1 MEEKKEKKT
10 IKCSYAVLVIILFAA
25 LAFVTDYAFIERKM
39 NKCNCPKCEATN
51 NEVISGDIENK
62 DNTDNTQVT
71 ENDENKVENSIKNIY
86 NVNELTVKTM
96 DDYSWFTDLSNYSNT
111 VESFMV
117 GKGYYASLDLNGKV
131 TIVKYRD
138 ENSTNGVLNVE
149 NVIDILLFERP
160 AVDSEQYLY
169 LLTDS
174 GDVYSYKFGEAD
186 NNNYNATKVDN
197 VSNVKKMFISRY
209 NKQNAGGSW
218 ALFVINGNNESIM
231 IAAAGV

>member
-10 IKCSYAVLVIILFAA
+10 IKCSYAVLVIA
-25 LAFVTDYAFIERKM
+25 LCATVAFLTDYIIIDRKIK
-39 NKCNCPKCEATN
+39 NCDCPKCEVTN
-51 NEVISGDIENK
+51 NEVIS

-71 ENDENKVENSIKNIY
+71 ENDVNKVENSIKNIY

-131 TIVKYRD
+131 TIVKYGD

-160 AVDSEQYLY
+160 AFDSEQYLY

-174 GDVYSYKFGEAD
+174 GDVYSYKFGESD

-197 VSNVKKMFISRY
+197 VSNGKKMFISRY

-231 IAAAGV
+231 IDAAGV

>member
-10 IKCSYAVLVIILFAA
+10 IKYSYALLVIILFATV
-25 LAFVTDYAFIERKM
+25 AFLTDYIIIDRKTS
-39 NKCNCPKCEATN
+39 KCDCPKCEATN
-51 NEVISGDIENK
+51 KEVIS
-62 DNTDNTQVT
+62 DNTDNTQVI

-96 DDYSWFTDLSNYSNT
+96 DDYSLFTDLSNYSNT

-131 TIVKYRD
+131 TIVKYGD

-160 AVDSEQYLY
+160 AFDSEQYLY

-174 GDVYSYKFGEAD
+174 GDVYSYKFGESD

-231 IAAAGV
+231 IDAAGV

>member
-51 NEVISGDIENK
+51 KEVIS
-62 DNTDNTQVT
+62 DNTDNTQVS
-71 ENDENKVENSIKNIY
+71 ENDENITKNNSKNIY
-86 NVNELTVKTM
+86 NVNDLTIKTF
-96 DDYSWFTDLSNYSNT
+96 DNYPVFNDISNYSNI

-131 TIVKYRD
+131 TIVKYGD
-138 ENSTNGVLNVE
+138 EKSTNGVLNVE
-149 NVIDILLFERP
+149 NVIDILIFERP
-160 AVDSEQYLY
+160 AFDSEQYLY

-174 GDVYSYKFGEAD
+174 GDVYSYKFGESD

-197 VSNVKKMFISRY
+197 VSNVKKMFISKF

-231 IAAAGV
+231 IDAAGV

>member
-10 IKCSYAVLVIILFAA
+10 IKCSYACLVIILCAA
-25 LAFVTDYAFIERKM
+25 VAILTDYIVIDRKI

-62 DNTDNTQVT
+62 DNTDDTQVT
-71 ENDENKVENSIKNIY
+71 ENDVNKVENSIKNIY
-86 NVNELTVKTM
+86 NVNDLTIKAFDNYPVFN
-96 DDYSWFTDLSNYSNT
+96 DISNYSNI

-131 TIVKYRD
+131 TIVKHGD

-160 AVDSEQYLY
+160 VFDSEQYLY

-174 GDVYSYKFGEAD
+174 GDVYSYKFGESD

-218 ALFVINGNNESIM
+218 ALFVINENNESIM
-231 IAAAGV
+231 IDAAGF